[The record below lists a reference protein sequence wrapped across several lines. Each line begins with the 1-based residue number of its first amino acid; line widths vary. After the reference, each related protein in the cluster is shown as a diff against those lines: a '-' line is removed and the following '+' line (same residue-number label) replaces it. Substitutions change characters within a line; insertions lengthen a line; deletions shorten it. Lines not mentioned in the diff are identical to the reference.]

1 MNQFEGTVWDLND
14 RLVSPFD
21 DPALEWLTD
30 LNEIA
35 GTRDRDPIEHSRKPL
50 HAGYGRGEASTNPSD
65 DPEDAA

>member
-30 LNEIA
+30 LLESA
-35 GTRDRDPIEHSRKPL
+35 
-50 HAGYGRGEASTNPSD
+50 
-65 DPEDAA
+65 EDQG